1 MKKKISVLALS
12 LCAMGS
18 AWGQQLPNVG
28 FNDWRSSNGTTT
40 TTYGGLGSFSRPG
53 DDPAEWNGSNV
64 TQVFDFDG
72 LTTKATETVNGA
84 SNTYVK
90 LTNVACGAVGVTS
103 NAPGFISIATPWVF
117 AVTNAFTASSCLKY
131 GDGGTYG
138 GASFTYRPDA
148 ISVRYRHTAVN
159 SEKAHVIA
167 YLWNGTFTSKVNKN
181 CKNKGNTLKPNWQVS
196 EYLDLNDVDRA
207 VMGKEASSNVSAK
220 GNLIASVDYEI
231 TDDESHWDE
240 PVIIPINYNNT
251 TDIPEKMNVIICS
264 GDYWTRSNLQ
274 KGSTMDV
281 DDVQFVYYKTLSA
294 LSVNN
299 AAVTLEDGVYE
310 YDVKGTYSDGCIS
323 ATTKSPFASYEV
335 GSYDATTNS
344 VKLTVTANDGNTQD
358 YTINF
363 VPDAATI
370 ADTYKSQIE
379 VAMDGDDTY
388 SFNDVTLKANDDN
401 TMNFILKG
409 FAFGGIE
416 IGNVNVENVPIAWGS
431 DNNITLSCSKNID
444 VEVTNPKAENL
455 GLTDLPMTLKATV
468 NPTTKELSA
477 ELTITWNNTPIAVNV
492 VPQPITY
499 SIDENGN
506 VKVSGGTL
514 DDVALLALLPLIQEV
529 YVPSFDFRG
538 ATITTTMLGDLIDA
552 FPNAPVYV
560 DENCDVDGA
569 EKAIKNGVVSGTY
582 TFTDQYDAGDTT
594 PSLYIP
600 EDFTAANISY
610 PREFNTTDGYAS
622 TFILPFGF
630 DVPEGVTIAK
640 LSKVENGNKLVFTE
654 VTKTEAHT
662 PYVVI
667 TDKSKFVDGLT
678 NVAVKKTVGADLT
691 VEVDGVKHI
700 GSYSTQSVSNVYGYS
715 EGKFVKAKSGTVK
728 PFRTYIQVN
737 TTAGAA
743 PKAFQMEIE
752 NPTTGIRRTFTEAA
766 AGSEAAAP
774 AYNLQGIRIN
784 SLAKGVYIVGGKK
797 VIR

>member
-64 TQVFDFDG
+64 TQVLDFDG
-72 LTTKATETVNGA
+72 LTTKATETVNGV

-117 AVTNAFTASSCLKY
+117 AVTDILSAKSCLKY

-181 CKNKGNTLKPNWQVS
+181 CKYIKFKWQVS

-207 VMGKEASSNVSAK
+207 VMGKESSSNVSAK

-231 TDDESHWDE
+231 TDNESHWDE

-274 KGSTMDV
+274 EGSTMDV

-310 YDVKGTYSDGCIS
+310 YDVKGTYSEGCIS
-323 ATTKSPFASYEV
+323 ATTTSPFASYQV
-335 GSYDATTNS
+335 GTYDATNHS
-344 VKLTVTANDGNTQD
+344 VTLTVTANDGNTQD

-370 ADTYKSQIE
+370 DNTYKSQIE
-379 VAMDGDDTY
+379 VAMDGSTY

-409 FAFGGIE
+409 FAFGGKE

-431 DNNITLSCSKNID
+431 DDNITLSCSKNID
-444 VEVTNPKAENL
+444 VVVTNPEAENW
-455 GLTDLPMTLKATV
+455 GLTDLPMELNATV
-468 NPTTKELSA
+468 NPTTKELKA
-477 ELTITWNNTPIAVNV
+477 ELTITWNEMPINVTV

-499 SIDENGN
+499 TIDENNN
-506 VKVSGGTL
+506 VKVTSGTL
-514 DDVALLALLPLIQEV
+514 DDIALETLLALVQDV

-538 ATITTTMLGDLIDA
+538 ATVTASLGDLIDD

-560 DENCDVDGA
+560 DANCDVDGA

-600 EDFTAANISY
+600 EDFTAASISY
-610 PREFNTTDGYAS
+610 PREFNITDGYAS

-630 DVPEGVTIAK
+630 NVPEGVTIAK

-662 PYVVI
+662 PYVVV
-667 TDKSKFVDGLT
+667 TDKNNFVDDLT

-737 TTAGAA
+737 TSAGAA

-766 AGSEAAAP
+766 ASSEAAAP
-774 AYNLQGIRIN
+774 AYNLQGIRVN

>member
-18 AWGQQLPNVG
+18 AWGQQLPNYG
-28 FNDWRSSNGTTT
+28 FNDWKATCGQSFQASTSM
-40 TTYGGLGSFSRPG
+40 GGEAAKESKAKGLITRPG
-53 DDPAEWNGSNV
+53 TEPESWNGSNV
-64 TQVFDFDG
+64 KQQVLGWGESDK
-72 LTTKATETVNGA
+72 LVTKQTDDEHGSYLKLSNYFVGISTVGAT
-84 SNTYVK
+84 
-90 LTNVACGAVGVTS
+90 
-103 NAPGFISIATPWVF
+103 APAYITFGTPWVY
-117 AVTNAFTASSCLKY
+117 ASSKSSEQ
-131 GDGGTYG
+131 DGGTYG
-138 GASFTYRPDA
+138 GMDFSYRPDA
-148 ISVRYRHTAVN
+148 IRGKFKRINVSGNT
-159 SEKAHVIA
+159 EKAHIIT
-167 YLWNGTFTSKVNKN
+167 YFWSGTFTSNIGKKSPG
-181 CKNKGNTLKPNWQVS
+181 KLSKS
-196 EYLDLNDVDRA
+196 DVDRA
-207 VMGKEASSNVSAK
+207 ILGKSNAGTITGDGK
-220 GNLIASVDYEI
+220 LIASCDYEFTTTANDDWETI
-231 TDDESHWDE
+231 T
-240 PVIIPINYNNT
+240 VPINY
-251 TDIPEKMNVIICS
+251 TDKSTVPTKMNVIVS
-264 GDYWTRSNLQ
+264 SADYWNRSNIVSVSNGTD
-274 KGSTMDV
+274 GSTLYV
-281 DDVQFVYYKTLSA
+281 DDLEFVYYKTLES

-310 YDVKGTYSDGCIS
+310 YDVKGAYSEGCIS
-323 ATTKSPFASYEV
+323 ATTTSPFASYQV
-335 GSYDATTNS
+335 GTYDDTNRS
-344 VKLTVTANDGNTQD
+344 VTLTVTANDGSTQD

-370 ADTYKSQIE
+370 DNTYKSQIE
-379 VAMDGDDTY
+379 VNFGGSTY
-388 SFNDVTLKANDDN
+388 SFNDVTLTANTDN

-409 FAFGGIE
+409 FAFSGLE
-416 IGNVNVENVPIAWGS
+416 IGNVNVENVPIACGS
-431 DNNITLSCSKNID
+431 DDNITLSCSKNID
-444 VEVTNPKAENL
+444 VEVTNPEAENL
-455 GLTDLPMTLKATV
+455 GLSDLPMTLKATV

-514 DDVALLALLPLIQEV
+514 DDAALLALLPLIQEV

-538 ATITTTMLGDLIDA
+538 ATITTTMLGDLIDY

-600 EDFTAANISY
+600 EDFTAASISY

-678 NVAVKKTVGADLT
+678 NVAVKKTVDADLT

-774 AYNLQGIRIN
+774 AYNLQGIRVN

>member
-40 TTYGGLGSFSRPG
+40 TTYQGLGSFSRPG

-64 TQVFDFDG
+64 TQSVYNFTG

-84 SNTYVK
+84 SNTYIK
-90 LTNVACGAVGVTS
+90 LTNVACGAFGITS

-117 AVTNAFTASSCLKY
+117 AVTNAFTAKNCLKY

-167 YLWNGTFTSKVNKN
+167 YLWNGTFTSKVNKD
-181 CKNKGNTLKPNWQVS
+181 CKKINFKWQVS

-207 VMGKEASSNVSAK
+207 VMGKESSSNVSAK

-274 KGSTMDV
+274 EGSTMDV

-335 GSYDATTNS
+335 GSYDATNHS
-344 VKLTVTANDGNTQD
+344 VKLTVTANDGSTQD

-370 ADTYKSQIE
+370 DNTYKSQIE
-379 VAMDGDDTY
+379 VNFGGSTY

-431 DNNITLSCSKNID
+431 DDNITLSCSKNID
-444 VEVTNPKAENL
+444 VEVTNPEAENW
-455 GLTDLPMTLKATV
+455 GLTDLPMELNATV
-468 NPTTKELSA
+468 NPTTKELKA
-477 ELTITWNNTPIAVNV
+477 ELTITWNEMPINVTV

-499 SIDENGN
+499 TIDENNN
-506 VKVSGGTL
+506 VKVTSGTL
-514 DDVALLALLPLIQEV
+514 DNIALETLLALVEDV

-538 ATITTTMLGDLIDA
+538 ATVTASLGDLIDD

-560 DENCDVDGA
+560 DANCDVDGA

-610 PREFNTTDGYAS
+610 PREFSTEANYVS

-630 DVPEGVTIAK
+630 DVPEGVTIAS
-640 LSKVENGNKLVFTE
+640 LSRVEGNTLYFSE
-654 VTKTEAHT
+654 VTKTEANK

-667 TDKSKFVDGLT
+667 TDKSNFVDNLT
-678 NVAVKKTVGADLT
+678 NVAVKKTVGESLT
-691 VEVDGVKHI
+691 TEIDGVKHI
-700 GSYSTQSVSNVYGYS
+700 GVYATTDVANVYGYS
-715 EGKFVKAKSGTVK
+715 KGGFVKANSGTVK
-728 PFRTYIQVN
+728 PFRTYIELPK
-737 TTAGAA
+737 ASASA
-743 PKAFQMEIE
+743 PKAFNVAIE
-752 NPTTGIRRTFTEAA
+752 NPITGISQVVGQLDSTEA
-766 AGSEAAAP
+766 P
-774 AYNLQGIRIN
+774 VYNLQGVRQN
-784 SLAKGVYIVGGKK
+784 GTNLSKGVYIVNGKK
-797 VIR
+797 VIK

>member
-18 AWGQQLPNVG
+18 AWAQQLPNYG
-28 FNDWRSSNGTTT
+28 FNDWKSTCGQSFQASTSTGGEAAKESNAK
-40 TTYGGLGSFSRPG
+40 GLITRPG
-53 DDPAEWNGSNV
+53 TEPESWNGSNV
-64 TQVFDFDG
+64 KQYVWLWGESDK
-72 LTTKATETVNGA
+72 LVTKQTDDEHGSYLKLSNYFVSVYGIGA
-84 SNTYVK
+84 M
-90 LTNVACGAVGVTS
+90 
-103 NAPGFISIATPWVF
+103 APAYITFGTPWVY
-117 AVTNAFTASSCLKY
+117 ATASTSEQ
-131 GDGGTYG
+131 DGGTYG
-138 GASFTYRPDA
+138 GMDFSYRPDA
-148 ISVRYRHTAVN
+148 IRGKFKRINVSGNT
-159 SEKAHVIA
+159 EKAHIIT
-167 YLWNGTFTSKVNKN
+167 YFWSGTFTSKIGK
-181 CKNKGNTLKPNWQVS
+181 KSPGKLSKS
-196 EYLDLNDVDRA
+196 DVERA
-207 VMGKEASSNVSAK
+207 ILGKSNAGTITGDGK
-220 GNLIASVDYEI
+220 LIASCDYEFTTTANDDWETI
-231 TDDESHWDE
+231 T
-240 PVIIPINYNNT
+240 VPINY
-251 TDIPEKMNVIICS
+251 TDKSTVPTKMNVIVS
-264 GDYWTRSNLQ
+264 SADYWDRSNIVSVSNGTD
-274 KGSTMDV
+274 GSTLYV
-281 DDVQFVYYKTLSA
+281 DDLEFVYYKTLET
-294 LSVNN
+294 LTVNN
-299 AAVTLEDGVYE
+299 AAITLKDGVYE
-310 YDVKGTYSDGCIS
+310 YDVNGAYSEGCIS
-323 ATTKSPFASYEV
+323 ATTTSPFASYQV
-335 GSYDATTNS
+335 GSYDATNHS
-344 VKLTVTANDGNTQD
+344 VKLTVTANDGSTQD

-370 ADTYKSQIE
+370 DNTYKSQIE
-379 VAMDGDDTY
+379 VNFDGSTY

-409 FAFGGIE
+409 FAFGGVE

-431 DNNITLSCSKNID
+431 DDNITLSCSKNID
-444 VEVTNPKAENL
+444 VVVTNPEAENW
-455 GLTDLPMTLKATV
+455 GLTDLPMELNATV
-468 NPTTKELSA
+468 NPTTKELKA
-477 ELTITWNNTPIAVNV
+477 ELTITWNEMPINVTV

-499 SIDENGN
+499 TIDENNN
-506 VKVSGGTL
+506 VKVTSGTL
-514 DDVALLALLPLIQEV
+514 DDIALETLLALVQDV

-538 ATITTTMLGDLIDA
+538 ATVTASLGDLIDD

-560 DENCDVDGA
+560 DANCDVDGA

-582 TFTDQYDAGDTT
+582 IFTDQYDAGDTT

-600 EDFTAANISY
+600 EDFTAGSISY

-654 VTKTEAHT
+654 VKTTEANT

-715 EGKFVKAKSGTVK
+715 EGKFVKAISGTVN

-737 TTAGAA
+737 TSAGAA

-774 AYNLQGIRIN
+774 AYNLQGIRVN

>member
-1 MKKKISVLALS
+1 M
-12 LCAMGS
+12 
-18 AWGQQLPNVG
+18 
-28 FNDWRSSNGTTT
+28 D
-40 TTYGGLGSFSRPG
+40 
-53 DDPAEWNGSNV
+53 
-64 TQVFDFDG
+64 
-72 LTTKATETVNGA
+72 
-84 SNTYVK
+84 
-90 LTNVACGAVGVTS
+90 
-103 NAPGFISIATPWVF
+103 
-117 AVTNAFTASSCLKY
+117 
-131 GDGGTYG
+131 
-138 GASFTYRPDA
+138 FTYRPDA
-148 ISVRYRHTAVN
+148 IRGKFKRINVSGTT
-159 SEKAHVIA
+159 EKAHIIT
-167 YLWNGTFTSKVNKN
+167 YFWSGTFTSNIGKKSPG
-181 CKNKGNTLKPNWQVS
+181 KLSKS
-196 EYLDLNDVDRA
+196 DVDRA
-207 VMGKEASSNVSAK
+207 ILGKSNAGTITGDGK
-220 GNLIASVDYEI
+220 LIASCDYEFTTTANDDWETI
-231 TDDESHWDE
+231 T
-240 PVIIPINYNNT
+240 VPINY
-251 TDIPEKMNVIICS
+251 TDKSTVPTKMNVIVS
-264 GDYWTRSNLQ
+264 SADYWDRSNIVSVSNGTD
-274 KGSTMDV
+274 GSTLYV
-281 DDVQFVYYKTLSA
+281 DDLEFVYYKTLET
-294 LSVNN
+294 LSVND
-299 AAVTLEDGVYE
+299 AAVTLEEGVYE
-310 YDVKGTYSDGCIS
+310 YAVDGAYSEGCIT
-323 ATTKSPFASYEV
+323 ATTTSPFASYQV
-335 GSYDATTNS
+335 GSYDATSHS
-344 VKLTVTANDGNTQD
+344 VTLTVTANDGSKQD
-358 YTINF
+358 YTIKF
-363 VPDAATI
+363 APDASTI
-370 ADTYKSQIE
+370 ANTYKSQIE
-379 VAMDGDDTY
+379 IAMNGDGTY

-409 FAFGGIE
+409 FAFGSME

-431 DNNITLSCSKNID
+431 DDSITLSCSKNID

-506 VKVSGGTL
+506 VKVTSGTL
-514 DDVALLALLPLIQEV
+514 DDIALETLLALVQDV

-538 ATITTTMLGDLIDA
+538 ATVTASLGDLIDD

-569 EKAIKNGVVSGTY
+569 DKAIKNGVVSGTY

-600 EDFTAANISY
+600 EDFTAASISY
-610 PREFNTTDGYAS
+610 PREFSTEANYAS

-630 DVPEGVTIAK
+630 KVPEGVTIAK

-654 VTKTEAHT
+654 VKTTEANT

-667 TDKSKFVDGLT
+667 TDQSNFVNGLT

-728 PFRTYIQVN
+728 PFRTYIQVS
-737 TTAGAA
+737 TSAGAA

-766 AGSEAAAP
+766 ASSEAAAP
-774 AYNLQGIRIN
+774 AYNLQGIRVN